1 MKGCDIYREGWK
13 HIPTPPTYF
22 RNQDTPNPTE
32 PMHAHDDDDDDDDD
46 DYGGGGH
53 DDMPN
58 SPVTTFCPTLT

>member
-1 MKGCDIYREGWK
+1 
-13 HIPTPPTYF
+13 
-22 RNQDTPNPTE
+22 
-32 PMHAHDDDDDDDDD
+32 MHAHDDDDDDDDD